1 VAGTL
6 DVSARSESIQVQRNG
21 AIQQS
26 AALAPIDVIVG
37 ALKRA
42 GVDLVTSLPDKWL
55 NGLIAAIDA
64 DGSFTHLRITREE
77 EGLGIC
83 AGAHIGGRK
92 GVLICQTAGL
102 LLSVNTLA
110 AYVHLHRLPVLILA
124 AHRGTV
130 EDQFF
135 FQMYKGQVI
144 EGVLDAIS
152 VKHFL
157 VTAPEEA
164 PLVEDAVRYAELQRA
179 PVVVLL
185 GRRVLTG
192 G

>member
-1 VAGTL
+1 VAETVHVTTL
-6 DVSARSESIQVQRNG
+6 SESIQAQRNG
-21 AIQQS
+21 TVQQTPTLS
-26 AALAPIDVIVG
+26 ATDVIVG

-55 NGLIAAIDA
+55 DGLITAIEA
-64 DGSFTHLRITREE
+64 DGAFTHLRITREE

-83 AGAHIGGRK
+83 AGAYIGGRK

-124 AHRGTV
+124 AHRGTL

-135 FQMYKGQVI
+135 FQMYKGQVV

-152 VKHFL
+152 VKHVL
-157 VTAPEEA
+157 VTAPEDA

-192 G
+192 S